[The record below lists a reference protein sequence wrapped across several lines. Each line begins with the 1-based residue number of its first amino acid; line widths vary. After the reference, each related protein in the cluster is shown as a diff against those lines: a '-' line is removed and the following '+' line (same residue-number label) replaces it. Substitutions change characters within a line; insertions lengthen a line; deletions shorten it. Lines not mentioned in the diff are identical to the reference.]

1 MTPCSS
7 TTPYN
12 QNWRKALNSWVQS
25 ILKKVTGS
33 ANTDRWE
40 RLNATLDQQ
49 TRITH
54 DLLKEISDRQMLTN
68 LALGRLIAKIDPNY
82 AKDSHSRET
91 KDESDKIGR
100 EVINRLYGE
109 YKASTAW
116 NPPR

>member
-1 MTPCSS
+1 
-7 TTPYN
+7 
-12 QNWRKALNSWVQS
+12 
-25 ILKKVTGS
+25 
-33 ANTDRWE
+33 
-40 RLNATLDQQ
+40 
-49 TRITH
+49 
-54 DLLKEISDRQMLTN
+54 MLTN